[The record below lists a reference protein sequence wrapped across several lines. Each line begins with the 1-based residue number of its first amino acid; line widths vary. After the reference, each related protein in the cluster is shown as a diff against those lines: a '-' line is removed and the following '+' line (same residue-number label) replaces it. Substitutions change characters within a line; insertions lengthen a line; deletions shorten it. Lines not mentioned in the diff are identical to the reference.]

1 MDQPHTGR
9 QHFSLEDSSDEEQ
22 LAESDEL
29 SPLVPGQDLSAG
41 RLEILDTNLPVSDT
55 NYCNFQGTMGQFYP
69 TIRLESNSITPFLN
83 LPPPPPV
90 QGAIRV
96 CNYCDSFAPSTDIAE
111 LVCMIFPSGPTR
123 EPPPGY
129 SIPEAIRDS
138 GISQVIGP
146 TTGMQQNSLL
156 FPFDC
161 LPPAHGVHLQCL
173 TREILMQIQQPSS
186 NQLPIDLIHC
196 SICGA
201 RLLLSIR
208 NQMDINRTTGTFPFY
223 LFPTINNRGGITGRL
238 GLAVGPS
245 LSPSGNPHSIVPTQP
260 ECNFC
265 NLDRFDSPR
274 SQLLCSLFS
283 ELAASNGETYDE
295 PRLAAFWVDRFSLD
309 DLSLTPFSSLNEF
322 VSPFTCDHEVHAGC
336 FLWLIFHVSF
346 DLTSRTLLSPLMPS
360 AAFFALPPCMR
371 ILLPEYDDAFQWTQH
386 AFQLTSSP
394 QWTFWANSSSPTTL
408 DHELSRWEIQETF
421 PNSRIHSTG

>member
-96 CNYCDSFAPSTDIAE
+96 CNYCDSFAPSMDISE
-111 LVCMIFPSGPTR
+111 LVWMIFPSGPTR

-208 NQMDINRTTGTFPFY
+208 NQMDINRTSGTFPFY
-223 LFPTINNRGGITGRL
+223 LFPAINNRGGITERL

-245 LSPSGNPHSIVPTQP
+245 LSPSGNPHRIVPTQP

-265 NLDRFDSPR
+265 NQDRFDSPR
-274 SQLLCSLFS
+274 SQLLCSLFC

-336 FLWLIFHVSF
+336 FLWLIFHVFIRSDFQDSSIPF
-346 DLTSRTLLSPLMPS
+346 DAVSCISCTASL
-360 AAFFALPPCMR
+360 
-371 ILLPEYDDAFQWTQH
+371 H
-386 AFQLTSSP
+386 ATSSR
-394 QWTFWANSSSPTTL
+394 QWTFLGEQFLPYNLGP
-408 DHELSRWEIQETF
+408 
-421 PNSRIHSTG
+421 